1 MSECRGRLGADLPGG
16 FLPDWRFPDVDEV
29 GGLIPD

>member
-16 FLPDWRFPDVDEV
+16 FSSDWRFRDVDEV
-29 GGLIPD
+29 GVLIPD